1 MIWYKLLSFC
11 KRVQKREPE
20 NSEEVQSLLVEI
32 DKVKKS
38 IDAAR
43 SNFNNVTDP
52 DSIDYY
58 TYILK
63 AYQVRHD
70 MLIRQLKAIM
80 A

>member
-11 KRVQKREPE
+11 KRVQKRESE

-32 DKVKKS
+32 DEVKKS

>member
-20 NSEEVQSLLVEI
+20 KSEEVQSLLVEI
-32 DKVKKS
+32 DEVKKS

>member
-11 KRVQKREPE
+11 KRVQKKELE

-32 DKVKKS
+32 DEVKKS